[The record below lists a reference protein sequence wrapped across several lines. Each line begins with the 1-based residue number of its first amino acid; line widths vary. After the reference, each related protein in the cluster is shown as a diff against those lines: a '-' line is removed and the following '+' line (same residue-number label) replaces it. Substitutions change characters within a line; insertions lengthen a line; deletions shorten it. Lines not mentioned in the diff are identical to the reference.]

1 MFEVGEYVIF
11 ATNGVC
17 KVEAVGKLEMNGMSE
32 EKLYYTLIPIQASET
47 KIFTPV
53 DNDKVVMRR
62 VLSKEEALA
71 LINDI
76 SNIEIISIE
85 DDKAREE
92 VYKEAIKKCDCREL
106 IKIIKTLYLR
116 KETRLSEGK
125 KVINSDERYLKI
137 AEENLYEELALPL
150 EIDRNEMGAFIV
162 ERVEALKKA

>member
-1 MFEVGEYVIF
+1 MFEVGEYVVF

-32 EKLYYTLIPIQASET
+32 EKLYYTLTPIHASET
-47 KIFTPV
+47 KVFTPV
-53 DNDKVVMRR
+53 DNNKVVMRR

-76 SNIEIISIE
+76 NNIETISIT

-116 KETRLSEGK
+116 KEARLSEGK
-125 KVINSDERYLKI
+125 KVTNSDERYLKI

-150 EIDRNEMGAFIV
+150 EIDRSEMGAFIV

>member
-1 MFEVGEYVIF
+1 MFKVGEYVVF

-32 EKLYYTLIPIQASET
+32 EKLYYTLAPIHASKT
-47 KIFTPV
+47 KIFTPI
-53 DNDKVVMRR
+53 DNDKVIMRR
-62 VLSKEEALA
+62 VLSRKAVLE
-71 LINDI
+71 LIDDVE
-76 SNIEIISIE
+76 NIEIISIE

-92 VYKEAIKKCDCREL
+92 AYKEAIKKCDCREL
-106 IKIIKTLYLR
+106 IKIIKTLNLR
-116 KETRLSEGK
+116 KEARLLEGK

-150 EIDRNEMGAFIV
+150 EIDRDEMSTFII